1 MVVLNF
7 TNMKISFYILFT
19 AALSLVAT
27 GCQEDFLEK
36 KPNEKL
42 SSQQIKEAADK
53 DPSLLNGNIAGLYS
67 TMYNTGTGGTDLN
80 HDDFGQKGYDIY
92 SDLLSSDM
100 VLGALNYGWYSGIAR
115 YQATKDYTLTAT
127 YQPWR
132 YYYRIIFGANT
143 VIDALGGTDAEQ
155 TEDIQRHI
163 MGQAK
168 AMRAY
173 AYFYL
178 AQFFSTGYGDGTEK
192 ILPVYT
198 DTQVP
203 NQPLS
208 TAQEVYDLII
218 SDLTEAIDYLSDFNR
233 TSKDQV
239 NSWVAKGLLAYAL
252 AARGTTAD
260 LQEVVTITNDIIT
273 NGGFRLVAEDEVVA
287 QFDGNGALLNPKAGF
302 NSVTNPSWM
311 WGVDLTLANN
321 LDLVSWWGQVDLF
334 TYSYAWAGDPK
345 VIDDN
350 LYDAIRDDDL
360 RKQQFVDV
368 DEDGL
373 MWPINKFFAQQ
384 RTKIFSPIAG
394 QRQIT
399 SDYLYMRVEEMYLL
413 NAEANAKLGQ
423 DPDAISRLKELLDLR
438 ITDYSYVD
446 ALSGQ
451 ALQDEIYLQTRIE
464 LWGEGKSYLAMK
476 RNKATITRGSNHL
489 FFAGQ
494 SFSYDADE
502 LTFPIPQAE
511 VLNNPVLDQ

>member
-1 MVVLNF
+1 
-7 TNMKISFYILFT
+7 MKTTFYILFT

-42 SSQQIKEAADK
+42 SSQQIKEAAEK

-115 YQATKDYTLTAT
+115 YQATRDYTQTAT

-192 ILPVYT
+192 ILPIYT
-198 DTQVP
+198 NTQVP

-218 SDLTEAIDYLSDFNR
+218 SDLTQAIDYLSDFNR
-233 TSKDQV
+233 SSKDQV

-260 LQEVVTITNDIIT
+260 LQEVVTITDDIL
-273 NGGFRLVAEDEVVA
+273 NNSGFRLVTPDEVVA
-287 QFDGNGALLNPKAGF
+287 EFDGTGALLNPQAGF
-302 NSVTNPSWM
+302 NNVANPSWM
-311 WGVDLTLANN
+311 WGVDLTLAND

-345 VIDDN
+345 VIDLD
-350 LYDAIRDDDL
+350 LLAKIHDDDL
-360 RKQQFVDV
+360 RKKQFVKR
-368 DEDGL
+368 GNHY
-373 MWPINKFFAQQ
+373 WPLNKFFAQQ
-384 RTKIFSPIAG
+384 RTAVLAPIAA

-399 SDYLYMRVEEMYLL
+399 SDYLYMRVEEMLLL
-413 NAEANAKLGQ
+413 NAEAQAKLGQ
-423 DPDAISRLKELLDLR
+423 EPEAIARLKELLNLR
-438 ITDYSYVD
+438 IADFSYVD
-446 ALSGQ
+446 ALTGQ

-476 RNKATITRGSNHL
+476 RNKATITRGPNHL